1 MNIRRDDVK
10 RLRGPLALAVV
21 LTAIGIAALVTSQSS
36 LDDARKTRDASR
48 ASRVGAQERVLRVSE
63 EEREIREN
71 LIDFERMREHGMIGE
86 QNRFEWIESI
96 ARIKNNRKLFEI
108 KYKIEPQRQLD
119 YAGVVATGGAD
130 LVVSRMKLDMLLLHE
145 DDLLNFLADLQA
157 AKKAYVSVRQCAVT
171 RLEREAPTT
180 ATALQPRLLAECQ
193 LDLVSVRGLK
203 PSDKTNG

>member
-1 MNIRRDDVK
+1 VNIRRDDVK

-21 LTAIGIAALVTSQSS
+21 LTAIGIAALVISQSS

-71 LIDFERMREHGMIGE
+71 LIDFERMRERGMIGE
-86 QNRFEWIESI
+86 QNRIEWIESI